1 MDLIRPCSV
10 AAGMWHNPKL
20 LRPPVLPLL
29 LLLLLL
35 LLLPPFLVVVL
46 LLLLLLLFLL
56 LLFFLFFFL
65 LLLLTCFS
73 CPYSSGFLCALLLQ
87 KKQNDLRPHTPYK
100 QQESE
105 YLSAPK

>member
-1 MDLIRPCSV
+1 MDLIRSCSV
-10 AAGMWHNPKL
+10 AAGMWHNNPKL

-35 LLLPPFLVVVL
+35 LPPFLVVVV
-46 LLLLLLLFLL
+46 LLLLLFLL
-56 LLFFLFFFL
+56 LLFPLFFFL

>member
-1 MDLIRPCSV
+1 
-10 AAGMWHNPKL
+10 MWHNPKL

-35 LLLPPFLVVVL
+35 PPFLVVVV
-46 LLLLLLLFLL
+46 LLLLLLFLL
-56 LLFFLFFFL
+56 LLFPLFFFL

>member
-1 MDLIRPCSV
+1 MDLIRSCSV

-35 LLLPPFLVVVL
+35 LLPPFLVVVL
-46 LLLLLLLFLL
+46 LLLLLFLL
-56 LLFFLFFFL
+56 LLFPMFFFL
-65 LLLLTCFS
+65 LLLLTCVS
-73 CPYSSGFLCALLLQ
+73 CRYSSGFLCVLLLQ

-100 QQESE
+100 QQEPE

>member
-1 MDLIRPCSV
+1 MDLIRSCSV

-46 LLLLLLLFLL
+46 LLLLLFLL
-56 LLFFLFFFL
+56 LLFPLFFFL

-87 KKQNDLRPHTPYK
+87 KKQNDLRPHTPYIDK

-105 YLSAPK
+105 CL